1 MALPE
6 RISALGSPGD
16 LIHRRSHGFIL
27 RTNLI
32 VCKSILCV
40 CVTVRHSSIGI
51 MLNAAITRHSL
62 TLLALSIEEK
72 QSISILADNLYN

>member
-40 CVTVRHSSIGI
+40 CDRTAFLNWDYAERGNYAPQLDSPGI
-51 MLNAAITRHSL
+51 IHRREAIHF
-62 TLLALSIEEK
+62 
-72 QSISILADNLYN
+72 NPG

>member
-1 MALPE
+1 
-6 RISALGSPGD
+6 
-16 LIHRRSHGFIL
+16 
-27 RTNLI
+27 
-32 VCKSILCV
+32 
-40 CVTVRHSSIGI
+40 